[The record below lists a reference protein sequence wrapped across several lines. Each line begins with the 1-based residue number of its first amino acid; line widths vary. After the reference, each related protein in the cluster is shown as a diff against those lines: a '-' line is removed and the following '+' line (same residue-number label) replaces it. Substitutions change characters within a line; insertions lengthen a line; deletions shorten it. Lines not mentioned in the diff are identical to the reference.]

1 MYFAQAAVKDADRS
15 RSFVVCKKIQN
26 PVGQISQE
34 YDIIRNGILDWITV

>member
-15 RSFVVCKKIQN
+15 RSFVVCKKN
-26 PVGQISQE
+26 PESGWTISQE